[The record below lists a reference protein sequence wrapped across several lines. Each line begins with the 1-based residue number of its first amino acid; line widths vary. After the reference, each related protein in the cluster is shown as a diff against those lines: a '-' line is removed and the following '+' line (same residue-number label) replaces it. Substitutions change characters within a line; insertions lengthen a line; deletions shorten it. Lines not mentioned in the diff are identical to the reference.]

1 MSNWKEMMLKK
12 FGTQR
17 EPQKEVTI
25 IEGAE
30 KIKVTRA
37 DIVVRGTAEKPYYVI
52 VYHKVGED
60 YDNEGFGSYCLNNVF
75 DWKEQYLEVVKAMRI
90 PEDVKKRSL

>member
-12 FGTQR
+12 FGMPR
-17 EPQKEVTI
+17 EPQNKVAI
-25 IEGAE
+25 IEDAE

-37 DIVVRGTAEKPYYVI
+37 DIVVRGTVEKPYYVI

-60 YDNEGFGSYCLNNVF
+60 YDNEGFGSYDLDNVF
-75 DWKEQYLEVVKAMRI
+75 NWKEQYLEVVKV
-90 PEDVKKRSL
+90 EV